1 MFYLEYILKN
11 PKKGGKNVRNRTSL
25 WAQITQNAD

>member
-1 MFYLEYILKN
+1 MFYSKESK
-11 PKKGGKNVRNRTSL
+11 KKGGKNVRNRTSL